1 MKNRKWKILN
11 RIACIF
17 LAGVICSTAV
27 FSSYSNTLQVYAAD
41 ETPADKIK
49 NIMHYVCNLLGFIP
63 GASFIT
69 QVADLAI
76 SGSMDLLN
84 YFIFNDD
91 GTVTVTEA
99 GVSAIQTEV
108 ENYIDDSD
116 ETVKINYIFLP
127 TVSYNSLPDDYFYFG
142 AVERPLY
149 MKLFGNYDGPFR
161 APGKG
166 SCINDYIAYIY
177 DLNYYFDSDNY
188 DFVYYLWGG
197 GTYFYIVQGSFNGSY
212 SIITTFHGMTYDVN
226 TKQWNEV
233 VSTNSM
239 TGKFDT
245 SLIATLNGRPILAFY
260 SYEDALNYFLGK
272 GSLWQGTSHYEGGN
286 ITVPVGA
293 LNYDY
298 DGLYNR
304 VKDLIDSQDNLT
316 ADDIRQIVDD
326 AINNALDE
334 INGTGGDSGGG
345 EEEPDEDEKPAS
357 IEGWLEKIYKKLD
370 DIYKQVK
377 QIKWLSVADLIDDIV
392 FNIAEI
398 KNEFDPV
405 VQTMMKKFPFSI
417 PWDTA
422 LIFSLL
428 ADNPQ
433 APHYE
438 IPFVIESAGINETF
452 EVDLERF
459 EGLSK
464 LSRGLLTLTFL
475 MMLFALTRKIA
486 QWFASNQK

>member
-11 RIACIF
+11 RISCIF

-41 ETPADKIK
+41 ETPADKVK
-49 NIMHYVCNLLGFIP
+49 NIIHYVCSFLGYVP
-63 GASFIT
+63 EAKLVASI
-69 QVADLAI
+69 VDLVV

-91 GTVTVTEA
+91 GTVTVTEE
-99 GVSAIQTEV
+99 GVSAIQ
-108 ENYIDDSD
+108 
-116 ETVKINYIFLP
+116 
-127 TVSYNSLPDDYFYFG
+127 G
-142 AVERPLY
+142 AVEENNDIKYYMFHSKPLSSIPDSVY
-149 MKLFGNYDGPFR
+149 RKPVI
-161 APGKG
+161 K
-166 SCINDYIAYIY
+166 DYLYKCASECDLIVTQPEQISNQYNICY
-177 DLNYYFDSDNY
+177 DLSLKTYQVSDG
-188 DFVYYLWGG
+188 VI
-197 GTYFYIVQGSFNGSY
+197 YFYVCSS
-212 SIITTFHGMTYDVN
+212 SD
-226 TKQWNEV
+226 
-233 VSTNSM
+233 VSTGGYGISHILVSNWGTSGLYCGSQSVEDLSVYLDDGLVHRIKVNNRYLYEKYTYSLSGRSFM
-239 TGKFDT
+239 VFATTKDALKYYRGDYGYRGTSRYTGGPVSIPT
-245 SLIATLNGRPILAFY
+245 S
-260 SYEDALNYFLGK
+260 ALNY
-272 GSLWQGTSHYEGGN
+272 
-286 ITVPVGA
+286 
-293 LNYDY
+293 NYDNIFNNINQIIL
-298 DGLYNR
+298 GGGGF
-304 VKDLIDSQDNLT
+304 T
-316 ADDIRQIVDD
+316 EDDIQQIVDD
-326 AINNALDE
+326 AINDALDE
-334 INGTGGDSGGG
+334 IGDSSGDDSGNSGGSD
-345 EEEPDEDEKPAS
+345 EEEKPTS